1 MLPGP
6 QMALCVKF
14 FRCGASLPKA
24 TLLDGRPSTVQYRA
38 GVSPQRGVTARFP
51 VKPGMTEDVMAG
63 SDRPSLNRVGA
74 SFIHF

>member
-6 QMALCVKF
+6 QMDLRVKF
-14 FRCGASLPKA
+14 FRCGASMPQA

-38 GVSPQRGVTARFP
+38 GVSPQRAVTARFP
-51 VKPGMTEDVMAG
+51 VRPGLTEDVMAG
-63 SDRPSLNRVGA
+63 SDRPSLSRAGA